1 MTELAVTIIFSALYS
16 LSVVGS
22 LIYFIQGDYNGKAI
36 YLIASFTPLWNTY
49 FAIKL
54 VVSFDFRPF
63 LKSLKYHFTR
73 DMDHNSKNSDV
84 N

>member
-1 MTELAVTIIFSALYS
+1 MTELAVTIIYSALYS

-54 VVSFDFRPF
+54 VASFDYRPVF
-63 LKSLKYHFTR
+63 KALKYHFTW
-73 DMDHNSKNSDV
+73 DMDQNSKKDER
-84 N
+84 